1 MIAQI
6 NNLFRRNVFEKI
18 ASIVVAS
25 LLWIVVMDDQ
35 NPVIEGSYTVPLS
48 FSDVPEGYK
57 VLHGDQPVK
66 VNLRG
71 PRSYFVNY
79 ESKDCRAYSNLNGL
93 DEGDHEVKIEAKFPQ
108 GFELVSVSPSQTQ
121 IKLDPYIERQ
131 MPADLI
137 VTGAAGANAT
147 VTKVTQ
153 SSNTVTII
161 GSRTAAESVTRVIG
175 YVGLSGN
182 KEDFSLQVPMTAIN
196 EDGRALQD
204 VRVVP
209 SFMNVDVKIEL
220 GLMKKNVPIDVEVIA
235 AEGFEVEKLTI
246 DPEQIEIAGKESVV
260 SPIDKIKTQ
269 AVTVPLGDKSVKQQ
283 VKLIIPDGVTT
294 KITDANVSIE
304 LKQKPAT
311 STTTTT
317 TNSTTTNNN

>member
-6 NNLFRRNVFEKI
+6 NSLFRRNLLAKI
-18 ASIVVAS
+18 SSIIAAI
-25 LLWIVVMDDQ
+25 LLWIIVMDNQ

-48 FSDVPEGYK
+48 FTEVPEGYK
-57 VLHGDQPVK
+57 VLHNDQSIK

-79 ESKDCRAYSNLNGL
+79 ESKDCRAYANLNGL
-93 DEGDHEVKIEAKFPQ
+93 EEGSHEVNIEAKFPQ
-108 GFELVSVSPSQTQ
+108 GFELVSVTPNQTQ

-153 SSNTVTII
+153 SSDVVTVI
-161 GSRTAAESVTRVIG
+161 GARTAAESVTRVIG

-209 SFMNVDVKIEL
+209 SFMNVEVKITL
-220 GLMKKNVPIDVEVIA
+220 GLMKKTVPIEPDIVM
-235 AEGFEVEKLTI
+235 AEGLEIAKITL
-246 DPEQIEIAGKESVV
+246 DPEQIEIAGQETIVN
-260 SPIDKIKTQ
+260 PIDKIKTQ
-269 AVTVPLGDKSVKQQ
+269 TITVPLGENSIKQT
-283 VKLIIPDGVTT
+283 VTLIVPNGVTV
-294 KITDANVSIE
+294 KSNQVDVAVE
-304 LKQKPAT
+304 LKQKAVNTQP
-311 STTTTT
+311 
-317 TNSTTTNNN
+317 

>member
-1 MIAQI
+1 LISHI
-6 NNLFRRNVFEKI
+6 TNIFRRNLFEKI
-18 ASIVVAS
+18 ASVIIAI
-25 LLWIVVMDDQ
+25 LLWIIVMDDQ

-57 VLHGDQPVK
+57 VLHTDQPIK

-108 GFELVSVSPSQTQ
+108 GFELVSISPNQTQ

-220 GLMKKNVPIDVEVIA
+220 GLMKKNVPV
-235 AEGFEVEKLTI
+235 
-246 DPEQIEIAGKESVV
+246 DPEIIVSEAYEIEKVTVDPDQIEIAGKESVI
-260 SPIDKIKTQ
+260 SPIEKIKTQ
-269 AVTVPLGDKSVKQQ
+269 ALTVPLGDKSIKQQ
-283 VKLIIPDGVTT
+283 VKLIVPESVTT
-294 KITDANVSIE
+294 KLKEVTINVE
-304 LKQKPAT
+304 LKQK
-311 STTTTT
+311 SI
-317 TNSTTTNNN
+317 TN

>member
-6 NNLFRRNVFEKI
+6 NNLFRRNLLAKI
-18 ASIVVAS
+18 SSIIAAI
-25 LLWIVVMDDQ
+25 LLWIIVMDNQ

-48 FSDVPEGYK
+48 FTEVPEGYK
-57 VLHGDQPVK
+57 VLHNDQTIK

-79 ESKDCRAYSNLNGL
+79 ESKDCRAYANLNGL
-93 DEGDHEVKIEAKFPQ
+93 DEGSHEVNIEAKFPQ
-108 GFELVSVSPSQTQ
+108 GFELVSVVPNQTQ

-153 SSNTVTII
+153 SSDVVTVI
-161 GSRTAAESVTRVIG
+161 GARTAAESVTRVIG

-209 SFMNVDVKIEL
+209 SFMNVEVKITL
-220 GLMKKNVPIDVEVIA
+220 GLMKKTVPIEPDIVM
-235 AEGFEVEKLTI
+235 AEGWEIAKITL
-246 DPEQIEIAGKESVV
+246 DPEQIEIAGQETLVN
-260 SPIDKIKTQ
+260 PIDKIKTQ
-269 AVTVPLGDKSVKQQ
+269 TVTVPLGETSIKQTLNLVIPNGITVKSNQIDLTV
-283 VKLIIPDGVTT
+283 
-294 KITDANVSIE
+294 E
-304 LKQKPAT
+304 LKQKV
-311 STTTTT
+311 
-317 TNSTTTNNN
+317 TNNQP